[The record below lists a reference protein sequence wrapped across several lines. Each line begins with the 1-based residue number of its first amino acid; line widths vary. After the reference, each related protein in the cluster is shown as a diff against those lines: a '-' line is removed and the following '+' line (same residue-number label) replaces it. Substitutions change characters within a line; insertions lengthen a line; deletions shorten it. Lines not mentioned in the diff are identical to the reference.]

1 MKNLTRTTLISL
13 ATLTALSLGAWA
25 TCSDNVDMGGFK
37 IVNVADPEEPQD
49 VANKKYIDNLVE
61 ELKPILDE
69 RFSRNNDIFI
79 VTDHNTGLE
88 WQDNFHV
95 ADEDSKL
102 NWSDA
107 MDYCNTLELADGGWR
122 LPSKNELMSIVK
134 DDSNP
139 HISEVFQNTAFSDYW
154 SATKNVDNN
163 NRAWVVDFYFGNVD
177 GNYNS
182 LNAYVRCVR
191 AGE

>member
-1 MKNLTRTTLISL
+1 
-13 ATLTALSLGAWA
+13 
-25 TCSDNVDMGGFK
+25 
-37 IVNVADPEEPQD
+37 
-49 VANKKYIDNLVE
+49 
-61 ELKPILDE
+61 
-69 RFSRNNDIFI
+69 
-79 VTDHNTGLE
+79 
-88 WQDNFHV
+88 
-95 ADEDSKL
+95 
-102 NWSDA
+102 

-191 AGE
+191 GGE